1 MNSYELET
9 EISAPIQKI
18 GMSFYFE
25 PGTAEIGKQSG
36 LNIVEFYGMGR
47 GGVLGDV
54 ETKDVAEAFWFFHDD
69 AIEGFY
75 GSAKVKIEPIA
86 AAKAHLEAAY
96 AHADERFG
104 AIPEATVRQFADAS
118 RKAIDAVPAGQYALF
133 DGYRQF
139 PVPASPVHAAYLS
152 TILLRELRGG
162 VHIEATRQ
170 AGIAPNE
177 ACFVSSEFIFKLHGY
192 GDADLPEDG
201 AELRERMTKAEEMT
215 DATMAGF
222 LEVLSDAERDSMAAG
237 VAAMSDALAQGAST

>member
-9 EISAPIQKI
+9 EINAQVQKI

-54 ETKDVAEAFWFFHDD
+54 GTKDVAEAFWFFHDD

-75 GSAKVKIEPIA
+75 GSVKVKIEPVA
-86 AAKAHLEAAY
+86 AAERHLEAAY
-96 AHADERFG
+96 VHAEERFSS
-104 AIPEATVRQFADAS
+104 IPDETVRAFADAA
-118 RKAIDAVPAGQYALF
+118 RKTIDAVPTGQYALF

-139 PVPASPVHAAYLS
+139 PVPAKSIRAAYLS

-162 VHIEATRQ
+162 VHIETTRQ
-170 AGIAPNE
+170 MGVAPNE

-192 GDADLPEDG
+192 GDADLPVDS
-201 AELRERMTKAEEMT
+201 AELRERMAKAEELT
-215 DATMAGF
+215 TSTMAGY
-222 LEVLSDAERDSMAAG
+222 LDVLSDAERVDVSAG
-237 VAAMSDALAQGAST
+237 VAAMTHTLAQGVST

>member
-9 EISAPIQKI
+9 EINAPIQKI

-25 PGTAEIGKQSG
+25 PGTAEIGKQNG

-47 GGVLGDV
+47 GGVLGDA

-96 AHADERFG
+96 THADERF
-104 AIPEATVRQFADAS
+104 ASIPEVTVRGFADAS
-118 RKAIDAVPAGQYALF
+118 RKAIDAVPSGEYPLF

-139 PVPASPVHAAYLS
+139 PVPASAIHAAYLS
-152 TILLRELRGG
+152 AILLRELRGG

-170 AGIAPNE
+170 MGVAPNE

-192 GDADLPEDG
+192 GDADLPEDST
-201 AELRERMTKAEEMT
+201 ELRERMAKAEEMT
-215 DATMAGF
+215 TTTMAGF
-222 LEVLSDAERDSMAAG
+222 LDALSDAERDAMSAG
-237 VAAMSDALAQGAST
+237 VTAMTDALAQGAST